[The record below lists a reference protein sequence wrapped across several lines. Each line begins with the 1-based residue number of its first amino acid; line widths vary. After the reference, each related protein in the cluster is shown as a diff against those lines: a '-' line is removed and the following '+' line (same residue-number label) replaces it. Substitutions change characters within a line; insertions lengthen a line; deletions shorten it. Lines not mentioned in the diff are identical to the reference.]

1 MSSNKKK
8 QKTKD
13 EPAFIKDG
21 METKEIRDIVQDIVL
36 NIEENKNK
44 MKHDEIISNLKNTIN
59 NIDFFE
65 KRYPMLYKMVVQE
78 EGFNYQSLEYFLKM
92 REDIVQNKMT
102 SEDASIKVG
111 QEWFDKF
118 YKK

>member
-1 MSSNKKK
+1 MSNKKK

-13 EPAFIKDG
+13 NPSFIKDG
-21 METKEIRDIVQDIVL
+21 METDEIRDIVQEIML
-36 NIEENKNK
+36 NIEENRNK
-44 MKHDEIISNLKNTIN
+44 MSHEAIISNLKNNIN

-78 EGFNYQSLEYFLKM
+78 EGFEYQNLEYFLKM
-92 REDIVQNKMT
+92 RENIVQNKMT